1 MSLKAWLSPIKCAPV
16 SFCHFLYKS
25 ARKNDSEFSFYIWHN
40 YDYATG
46 SDCKAA
52 FNAIE
57 YRQDETN
64 IMQTSP
70 TYFPS
75 GVYHPPIFPFHSNP
89 DIPLNGDKSC
99 VKMIQLTFSK
109 KDTVNFRFP
118 SSIKI
123 IQKTVRKTVT
133 GVFLKCIK
141 IGLNGVPQTE
151 HRENL
156 H

>member
-1 MSLKAWLSPIKCAPV
+1 M
-16 SFCHFLYKS
+16 
-25 ARKNDSEFSFYIWHN
+25 
-40 YDYATG
+40 
-46 SDCKAA
+46 
-52 FNAIE
+52 
-57 YRQDETN
+57 
-64 IMQTSP
+64 SP

-109 KDTVNFRFP
+109 KDNVNFSFP

-123 IQKTVRKTVT
+123 IQKTFRKTVT

-141 IGLNGVPQTE
+141 IGLNGVPQTV

>member
-1 MSLKAWLSPIKCAPV
+1 M
-16 SFCHFLYKS
+16 
-25 ARKNDSEFSFYIWHN
+25 
-40 YDYATG
+40 
-46 SDCKAA
+46 
-52 FNAIE
+52 
-57 YRQDETN
+57 
-64 IMQTSP
+64 SP

-89 DIPLNGDKSC
+89 DKSC

-109 KDTVNFRFP
+109 KDTVNFSFP

-123 IQKTVRKTVT
+123 IQKTFRKTVT